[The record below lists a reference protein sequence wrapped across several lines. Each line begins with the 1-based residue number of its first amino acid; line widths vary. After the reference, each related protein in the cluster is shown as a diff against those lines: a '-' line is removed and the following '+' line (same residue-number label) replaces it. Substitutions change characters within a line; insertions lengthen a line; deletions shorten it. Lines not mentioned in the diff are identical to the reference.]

1 MKLFSTLF
9 SSLSLIAS
17 QFDLTHS
24 KSPARNAVQRGL
36 QFDLSYRIHGFAWS
50 RRNQACTSRPFGMS
64 TCTMHWG
71 SGMEPIEPAMKIGR
85 LTTKKKQF
93 RCCMG
98 GPSQGS
104 LPAPFQPR
112 KPSAN
117 PLFEKNSHRRR
128 PEKERLPKEVLLG
141 GFAVKGSGAL
151 AVP

>member
-1 MKLFSTLF
+1 
-9 SSLSLIAS
+9 
-17 QFDLTHS
+17 
-24 KSPARNAVQRGL
+24 
-36 QFDLSYRIHGFAWS
+36 
-50 RRNQACTSRPFGMS
+50 
-64 TCTMHWG
+64 MHWG

-141 GFAVKGSGAL
+141 GFAVKGIQDSVKTNDANERRGERP
-151 AVP
+151 VPPASPLTFASTCFIPGLVSLGVGEVCM